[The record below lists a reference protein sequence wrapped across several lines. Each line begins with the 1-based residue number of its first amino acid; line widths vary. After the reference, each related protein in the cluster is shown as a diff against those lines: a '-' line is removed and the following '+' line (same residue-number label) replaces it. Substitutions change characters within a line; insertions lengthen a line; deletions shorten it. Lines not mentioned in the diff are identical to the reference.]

1 MDGEPDNPLTP
12 TAAVPPFGADVS
24 DASRAPVEP
33 RSWAMPEAGVD
44 RLGGGLPAD
53 LAGAPAR
60 PDAVTTP
67 GASVAPDAVG
77 WSSQGAPGGA
87 EWSTGAVPAG
97 PPPLPVALEPM
108 TVSDL
113 LDGAWAIMKGRPRT
127 IFSITAMIIV
137 PVQLLAAFF
146 QRGAAQ
152 NFDATMM
159 LGNTQTSTR
168 GSSALGLGFLGL
180 GVLGW
185 ALSSLSYFL
194 LGGAI
199 ARLVSSWY
207 AGTDLTAREAVVA
220 SLKKTHI
227 YVAAFLLLLIPKAV
241 SFAFCYIG
249 AIFLIPLLMLTAPAI
264 MIENLGPIAGIR
276 RSWNLVSR
284 RYWWCVW
291 IWALSFVLEYVINAM
306 LSSIPQ
312 LLAQFVPALAADFLV
327 PAGAAFA
334 RLVTAPIVVGVC
346 VLLYLDL
353 RVRSEGL
360 DLELE
365 ASDAFAT
372 RAR

>member
-1 MDGEPDNPLTP
+1 MDGEPDNPTP
-12 TAAVPPFGADVS
+12 FA
-24 DASRAPVEP
+24 P
-33 RSWAMPEAGVD
+33 RSWAMPETGSDPDGVA
-44 RLGGGLPAD
+44 LPAD
-53 LAGAPAR
+53 LA
-60 PDAVTTP
+60 PDPVRAE
-67 GASVAPDAVG
+67 AVG
-77 WSSQGAPGGA
+77 VSTAGAAADQSWSGTGTGEGAWAA
-87 EWSTGAVPAG
+87 EPAHAG
-97 PPPLPVALEPM
+97 PPPRPVALEPM

-113 LDGAWAIMKGRPRT
+113 LDGAWAIMKARPKT
-127 IFSITAMIIV
+127 IFAITAMIVV

-152 NFDATMM
+152 NFDIGV
-159 LGNTQTSTR
+159 LLNNSQTSTR
-168 GSSALGLGFLGL
+168 GSSALGLGYLGL

-185 ALSSLSYFL
+185 ALSSLSYFV

-199 ARLVSSWY
+199 ARLVSKWY
-207 AGTDLTAREAVVA
+207 AGVELTAREAVVA

-227 YVAAFLLLLIPKAV
+227 YVAAFVLLLIPKAI
-241 SFAFCYIG
+241 SLAFCYIG

-264 MIENLGPIAGIR
+264 MIEDLGPIAGIM
-276 RSWNLVSR
+276 RSWKLVSR

-291 IWALSFVLEYVINAM
+291 IWALSFVLEYVINTM

-312 LLAQFVPALAADFLV
+312 LLSQFVPALAADFLV

-365 ASDAFAT
+365 ASDAFAA